1 MSTFT
6 AQEQQLTKLYQKGLT
21 MNFTLKTSLA
31 ALAFSS
37 IAILLLTPMY
47 AQAEYVKCN
56 SQTTGS
62 VKGNIEYI
70 SAECTRSDGT
80 TYLQSQ
86 VHLDLMSAGA
96 NRPSK
101 DPVIAGESLADKIA
115 RLEANVV
122 KGEVYRER
130 LNEQLP
136 RLNVNKSRYTA
147 EITKRQN
154 KGKPTAIIAAKLAKT
169 NASNAK
175 VTGKLAEVNAY
186 IADMK
191 SKM

>member
-1 MSTFT
+1 
-6 AQEQQLTKLYQKGLT
+6 
-21 MNFTLKTSLA
+21 MNSTLKTSLA
-31 ALAFSS
+31 VIAFSS
-37 IAILLLTPMY
+37 IAILLLTPQY

-62 VKGNIEYI
+62 VKGDIEYV

-86 VHLDLMSAGA
+86 VHLDLMSEGA

-101 DPVIAGESLADKIA
+101 DPVIEEVVEEVVAGESLADKIA

-130 LNEQLP
+130 LNEQLS
-136 RLNVNKSRYTA
+136 RLNVNKVRYTK
-147 EITKRQN
+147 ELTKRQN
-154 KGKPTAIIAAKLAKT
+154 KGKPTSVIAAKLAKT

-175 VTGKLAEVNAY
+175 VTGKLAKVNAY

>member
-1 MSTFT
+1 
-6 AQEQQLTKLYQKGLT
+6 
-21 MNFTLKTSLA
+21 MNSTLKTSLA

-37 IAILLLTPMY
+37 IAILLLTPQY

-56 SQTTGS
+56 IQTTGS
-62 VKGNIEYI
+62 VKGDIEYV

-101 DPVIAGESLADKIA
+101 DPVIEEVVEEVVAGESLADKIA

-130 LNEQLP
+130 LNEQLS
-136 RLNVNKSRYTA
+136 RLNANKVRYTK
-147 EITKRQN
+147 ELTKRQN
-154 KGKPTAIIAAKLAKT
+154 KGKPTSVIAAKLAKT

-175 VTGKLAEVNAY
+175 VTGKLAKVNAY

>member
-1 MSTFT
+1 
-6 AQEQQLTKLYQKGLT
+6 
-21 MNFTLKTSLA
+21 MNSTLKTSLA
-31 ALAFSS
+31 VIAFSS
-37 IAILLLTPMY
+37 VAILLLTPQY

-62 VKGNIEYI
+62 VKGDIEYV

-130 LNEQLP
+130 LNEQLS
-136 RLNVNKSRYTA
+136 RLNDNKVRYTK
-147 EITKRQN
+147 ELTKRQN
-154 KGKPTAIIAAKLAKT
+154 KGKPTADIAAKLAKT

-175 VTGKLAEVNAY
+175 VAGKLAKVNAY

>member
-1 MSTFT
+1 MSNTFT

-21 MNFTLKTSLA
+21 MNFTLKASLVAVA
-31 ALAFSS
+31 AS
-37 IAILLLTPMY
+37 LLLTPMY